1 MIKKKI
7 ELYPYIVMYWKT
19 PKHNKFD
26 ILFVWYGFER
36 INVFGDEDN
45 ERTVHLSLISL
56 QKE

>member
-1 MIKKKI
+1 
-7 ELYPYIVMYWKT
+7 MYWKT

-26 ILFVWYGFER
+26 IFFVWYGFEI
-36 INVFGDEDN
+36 INVCGDEDN